1 MKLDSDISEIEVT
14 SGLESLSRT
23 LRVADVIRRRDLDFV
38 SKPGELVESEFETGS
53 LGVDAAQGWS
63 GSL

>member
-38 SKPGELVESEFETGS
+38 RYYEEGASRLP
-53 LGVDAAQGWS
+53 QG
-63 GSL
+63 